1 MISFFV
7 HGRAVPKGSA
17 RAMSG
22 APSGPPCKLCKK
34 RKPGHP
40 YVINANDATK
50 GWEKCI
56 RGAARVA
63 MASGKEKIL
72 CAVDVD
78 MVFYLQRPQAHHVA
92 GDRARQLKDKHRE
105 TILHTNKP
113 DVDKLARA
121 VLDGLTDICFGDD
134 STVCRITS
142 VKYYGAK
149 TGVQLTITEA
159 VIPDDVRKQYDE
171 DFHQQAGGA
180 KLVQGKQEG
189 VHQPQLFK
197 DWRED
202 KGNG

>member
-1 MISFFV
+1 
-7 HGRAVPKGSA
+7 
-17 RAMSG
+17 MSG
-22 APSGPPCKLCKK
+22 PPTGPPCKLCKK
-34 RKPGHP
+34 RKLGHP

-50 GWEKCI
+50 GWETSI

-63 MASGKEKIL
+63 MSRGIL
-72 CAVDVD
+72 IDGAVDVD
-78 MVFYLQRPQAHHVA
+78 MVFYMERPKAHHVA
-92 GDRARQLKDKHRE
+92 GDRGRPLKEKHRD
-105 TILHTNKP
+105 TILHTKKP

-121 VLDGLTDICFGDD
+121 ILDGLTNICFKDD

-142 VKYYGAK
+142 VKYYGSK

-159 VIPDDVRKQYDE
+159 VIPDDVRKRYDE
-171 DFHQQAGGA
+171 DFHQQVGSA

-202 KGNG
+202 KDDG